1 MDNLL
6 IIKSKKKKLITLNIN
21 DNSLK
26 EVFTFLKMSFYILYI
41 FLLLYYRFCI

>member
-1 MDNLL
+1 MGNLL

-26 EVFTFLKMSFYILYI
+26 ELYTFLNLSFYILYI

>member
-1 MDNLL
+1 MGNLL

>member
-26 EVFTFLKMSFYILYI
+26 ELFTFLKMSFYILYI
-41 FLLLYYRFCI
+41 FLLLYYTFCI

>member
-26 EVFTFLKMSFYILYI
+26 ELFTFLKMSFYILYI

>member
-26 EVFTFLKMSFYILYI
+26 ELYTFLNMNFYILYI